1 MLMSVDYEKEHGADS
16 RNGLPAFC
24 MPGKGKQMAR
34 GYVTSI
40 YIDTSDVQ
48 SKVDLLRRNLSEEKT
63 NQILFWTC
71 DKTSKK
77 VKKILKKDLP
87 MDYHAKPAW
96 ITSAVGKPKIGSSA
110 GINCIIPLK
119 GVRGTIGGKQ
129 FSAKGGAHGWKSVG
143 RKYRIHAKIVKSGE
157 STLPPTLAD
166 QGGNPPFRNY
176 SAPTLH
182 NAAFTRTTD
191 ARLPIVPV
199 SGLAVPQ
206 MPLNLSRERV
216 EDDIL
221 AALSDQLDYYVN
233 RYIFP

>member
-16 RNGLPAFC
+16 RNGLPRFLYAR
-24 MPGKGKQMAR
+24 KGEADGERVCDEHLHRHQRRAKQSRAIAAESER
-34 GYVTSI
+34 GENEPDS
-40 YIDTSDVQ
+40 
-48 SKVDLLRRNLSEEKT
+48 LLDMRQDEQKGQEDSEKGSADGLSRQTRMDHLCRRQAEDGQQRGHQL
-63 NQILFWTC
+63 
-71 DKTSKK
+71 
-77 VKKILKKDLP
+77 
-87 MDYHAKPAW
+87 HH
-96 ITSAVGKPKIGSSA
+96 SAQGRSRNRRRQAV
-110 GINCIIPLK
+110 L
-119 GVRGTIGGKQ
+119 R
-129 FSAKGGAHGWKSVG
+129 KGGAHGWKSVG

-233 RYIFP
+233 RYIFS